1 MFFTS
6 IFRAFIR
13 LAIFAAGILLGI
25 QVSNFVKQYNERID
39 AHVREVSINI
49 SGFQDTADRL
59 FDGDL
64 EALIAY
70 YARSNDVV
78 FESDAESIRLVAARY
93 NRLLLERNALD
104 NSAFAVAMHVILD
117 ADQEFFKE
125 VMEQYSYI
133 VPLNLVAIQW
143 GLALAILM
151 TLTLD
156 LIIFVCW
163 KCYGLTMLRKSRVV
177 HN

>member
-1 MFFTS
+1 MFFSS
-6 IFRAFIR
+6 IFRAFIH
-13 LAIFAAGILLGI
+13 LAIFAVGILLGI
-25 QVSNFVKQYNERID
+25 QVPSFVKQYDERID
-39 AHVREVSINI
+39 AHFREVSINI
-49 SGFQDTADRL
+49 SGFQDTADKL

-64 EALIAY
+64 EAVIAY
-70 YARSNDVV
+70 YARSNDAV

-104 NSAFAVAMHVILD
+104 NSAFAVAMHVMFD

-125 VMEQYSYI
+125 AMEQYSYT
-133 VPLNLVAIQW
+133 VPLDSVAIQW

-156 LIIFVCW
+156 LIIFVCR